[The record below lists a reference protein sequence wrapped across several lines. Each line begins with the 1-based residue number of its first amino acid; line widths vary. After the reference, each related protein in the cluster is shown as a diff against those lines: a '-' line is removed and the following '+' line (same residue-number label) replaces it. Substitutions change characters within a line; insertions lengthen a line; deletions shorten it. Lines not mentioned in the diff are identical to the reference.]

1 MVAALP
7 MYFPPAGT
15 VDAFWSALAQRLRD
29 GPWPSPDAPI
39 PAQLSWPSDYHAHW
53 AGGDFLISQTCGYPL
68 TTALFDKVQ
77 VVGAFSYDVA
87 GAQGVLCTSQLICRQ
102 DDTRGTL
109 VDFQGCTLAF
119 NATDSQSGYNALRAV
134 VATSS
139 DARPFFGASLEVG
152 SHANAIESVR
162 SGRADLAAIDCVTLA
177 LWEQSNPAL
186 APQIRVFG
194 RTAPYPGL
202 PLVTGLGTPTA
213 ALAAL
218 RAGLADVAN
227 DARFARVRA
236 PLLVCGFE
244 PLELSDY
251 ASCLE
256 MRAQALARG
265 VEVL

>member
-29 GPWPSPDAPI
+29 GPWPSLAAPI

-77 VVGAFSYDVA
+77 VVGAFAYEVA
-87 GAQGVLCTSQLICRQ
+87 GARS
-102 DDTRGTL
+102 TL

-119 NATDSQSGYNALRAV
+119 NATDSQSGYNALRAL

-177 LWEQSNPAL
+177 LWQQSNPAL

-202 PLVTGLGTPTA
+202 PLVTGLGTPPA

-218 RAGLADVAN
+218 RAGLADVAK
-227 DARFARVRA
+227 DARFARVRT
-236 PLLVCGFE
+236 PLLVCGFV
-244 PLELSDY
+244 PLELTDY